1 MINIYPSRQD
11 VGPMLVQCRVNI
23 VNCCPTLCHCLVS
36 DETGIKY
43 FWYFFCT
50 LQATSLNCS
59 HSFCELCLEQWMALK
74 KECPVCR
81 AAITSQMRSIVLDS
95 YIDRMIQ
102 QLNPEMKE
110 RREELVKERKGGRV
124 FFFHAQYFIMAE
136 IFLKPRLL
144 HVYRL

>member
-1 MINIYPSRQD
+1 
-11 VGPMLVQCRVNI
+11 
-23 VNCCPTLCHCLVS
+23 
-36 DETGIKY
+36 
-43 FWYFFCT
+43 
-50 LQATSLNCS
+50 
-59 HSFCELCLEQWMALK
+59 MALK

-136 IFLKPRLL
+136 QFLKPRLL